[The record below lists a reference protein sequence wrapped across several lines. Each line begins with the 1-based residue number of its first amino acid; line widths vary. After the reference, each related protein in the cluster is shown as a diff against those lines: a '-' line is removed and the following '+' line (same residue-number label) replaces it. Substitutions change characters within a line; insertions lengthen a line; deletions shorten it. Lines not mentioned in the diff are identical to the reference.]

1 MLFIIRNSKFHK
13 LARGTDKLVQSKPI
27 YVLTVYFSD
36 GAAKVTGAISF
47 LTLRTEGEYTIRN
60 PIQ

>member
-1 MLFIIRNSKFHK
+1 MFFIIRNSKYHK
-13 LARGTDKLVQSKPI
+13 LAGGTDKLVQNKPI
-27 YVLTVYFSD
+27 YVLTVYGSD

>member
-1 MLFIIRNSKFHK
+1 MLIIIRNSKYHK
-13 LARGTDKLVQSKPI
+13 LAGGTDKLVQSKPI
-27 YVLTVYFSD
+27 YILTVYFYD

-47 LTLRTEGEYTIRN
+47 LTLHTEGEYTIRN